1 MKIRPSEMTPA
12 PESRSL
18 TRPIKLGVVIPTFNE
33 QEKPLLAALEEVL
46 AGTEWEVIF
55 VDDNSSDGTAEYIRG
70 VAALDRRIRVL
81 ERIGPRGLS
90 SACIEGMLS
99 TPGRYIAVMD
109 ADL

>member
-1 MKIRPSEMTPA
+1 MTPA

-33 QEKPLLAALEEVL
+33 RENISPLLAALEEAL